1 MAQRSQVAREN
12 GGKACGFRV
21 GEKMYAGQDSGARR
35 PSRTAVSPHL
45 GAGEKS
51 QQRDSEP
58 ELTGP
63 QLLLLSL
70 FFTICRPAVV
80 AVVWVRVH
88 PSRFFFFLNLLV
100 RDF

>member
-1 MAQRSQVAREN
+1 MVGR
-12 GGKACGFRV
+12 RV
-21 GEKMYAGQDSGARR
+21 VFGLERRCTRVKIQERR

-63 QLLLLSL
+63 QLLLLSF

-88 PSRFFFFLNLLV
+88 PSRFIFLI
-100 RDF
+100 FW

>member
-1 MAQRSQVAREN
+1 MVGR
-12 GGKACGFRV
+12 RV
-21 GEKMYAGQDSGARR
+21 VFGLERRCTRVKIQERR

-63 QLLLLSL
+63 QLLLLSF

-88 PSRFFFFLNLLV
+88 PSRFIF
-100 RDF
+100 